1 MLKSFSTTLLAFAL
15 AAPLPAFAQQDD
27 AARQKELDAARAD
40 LQRAAKRVAELSKDA
55 SRVGSPVEID
65 HLIVRRPRLGILLSG
80 DDAAGVRITG
90 VTPDSG
96 AAKAGLKAGDRL
108 LRVDGETVNGGTG
121 DARVAHARKLLAD
134 LQAET
139 PVRVTYQRGGKTYDA
154 SVTPTQVSPRV
165 AFAGQGPGTFFFRT
179 GESGMPW
186 IDGAPMPM
194 GEIATVIAPE
204 VQRELRQLGRLGD
217 CKGEDCRLPALA
229 EAFRWSNL
237 NLATVDASLGRY
249 FGTDAGVLV
258 LSVGEELEGLQPG
271 DVIRKVN
278 GTPIVASG
286 DLPALIGQAMPGE
299 KVTLEIWRQGKPE
312 ELTAKLG
319 DASEKVAGASKAE
332 EKVAKGRIGLALR
345 PLGPQERR
353 EAGVDGGLLV
363 EGAGGPAA
371 MAGVQPGDVLVAVN
385 GTPVKSVEQVRA
397 ALAKSDKSVALL
409 IMRDGNRIF
418 VPVRIG

>member
-108 LRVDGETVNGGTG
+108 LRVDGETVKGGTG

-179 GESGMPW
+179 GEGGMPW

-249 FGTDAGVLV
+249 FGTENGVLV
-258 LSVGEELEGLQPG
+258 LSVGEELAGLQAG
-271 DVIRKVN
+271 DVIRKVD
-278 GTPIVASG
+278 GKAVTTPRDVTQ
-286 DLPALIGQAMPGE
+286 AL
-299 KVTLEIWRQGKPE
+299 RDKPE
-312 ELTAKLG
+312 
-319 DASEKVAGASKAE
+319 DAKVAVEYLRDRQTRTSTVTVPKAAAFRFPSTSRVVVKPRATE
-332 EKVAKGRIGLALR
+332 AAGKAPTVV
-345 PLGPQERR
+345 ERR
-353 EAGVDGGLLV
+353 RVMIVDQDGKVQTFEDDDSDAPLPPPPPAPPVPPSGKGGTLL
-363 EGAGGPAA
+363 
-371 MAGVQPGDVLVAVN
+371 
-385 GTPVKSVEQVRA
+385 
-397 ALAKSDKSVALL
+397 
-409 IMRDGNRIF
+409 
-418 VPVRIG
+418 